1 VKITYY
7 AAASIDGF
15 VARTDGSVDWLTQ
28 PEQGGEDYGY
38 TTFYQSVDALVMG
51 RVTYEQVLS
60 FGDWPYPDKTVF
72 VLSNHSLTE
81 ERDDVKI
88 VATIDQLIDELNQ
101 SGYKHIW
108 LVGGGKTASTFLQ
121 TGLLDE
127 MIVSYIP
134 VALGSGISL
143 FSEPTAETK
152 MEIISSV
159 DYPDGVVQITYR
171 IKP

>member
-1 VKITYY
+1 MKITYY

-15 VARTDGSVDWLTQ
+15 IARTDGSVDWLPQ

-38 TTFYQSVDALVMG
+38 TTFYQSVDALVIG

-60 FGDWPYPDKTVF
+60 FGDWPYTDKAVF
-72 VLSNHSLTE
+72 VLSNCSLTE

-101 SGYKHIW
+101 SGYKHLW

-121 TGLLDE
+121 AGLLNKL
-127 MIVSYIP
+127 IISYVP
-134 VALGSGISL
+134 VALGSGIPL
-143 FSEPTAETK
+143 FSEPAAEIE
-152 MEIISSV
+152 MEIISSA
-159 DYPDGVVQITYR
+159 DFPDGVVQITYR